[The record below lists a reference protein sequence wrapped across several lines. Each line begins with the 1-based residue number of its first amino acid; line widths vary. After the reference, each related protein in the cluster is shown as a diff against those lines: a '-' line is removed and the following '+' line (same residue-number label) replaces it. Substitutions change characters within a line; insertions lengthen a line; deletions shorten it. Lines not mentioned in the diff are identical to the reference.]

1 MFAIN
6 DIADFVRILKEEPEW
21 AASIRGL
28 LLGQEMLDMSTRL
41 EGYIHATEEH
51 NRLVRE
57 RLDKQEHNSG
67 ILATRVDALTEQ
79 MVALTACVE
88 TLTAR
93 VNALTEQMVAL
104 TEQMVALTARVNALT
119 EQVRDLKGQINR
131 LTGQVGNLDG
141 AELERRVS
149 VNIVNF
155 ANFQLGLNQ
164 VQVLKSAVVH
174 THSELQTLLLS
185 AVDQKLLTDNEASQI
200 GFSDIVLLASRRDSA
215 CSVYVVIEVSRSIA
229 DNDIVRAERRAQAL
243 ARASGLEAMP
253 VIIGARI
260 SEKQQ
265 TLAENRNVIFLGVKD
280 R

>member
-1 MFAIN
+1 MVAVN
-6 DIADFVRILKEEPEW
+6 EIADFVRILKEEPEW
-21 AASIRGL
+21 AASIRGI
-28 LLGQEMLDMSTRL
+28 LLGQEMLDMPTRL
-41 EGYIHATEEH
+41 EGYIHVTEEH

-79 MVALTACVE
+79 MVALTACVD
-88 TLTAR
+88 T
-93 VNALTEQMVAL
+93 
-104 TEQMVALTARVNALT
+104 LTARVNALT
-119 EQVRDLKGQINR
+119 EQVRDLKGQMNR
-131 LTGQVGNLDG
+131 WTGRVGNLDG
-141 AELERRVS
+141 AELERKVS
-149 VNIVNF
+149 VNFANF

-185 AVDQKLLTDNEASQI
+185 AVNQKLLTDNEASQI

-243 ARASGLEAMP
+243 ARASGMEVMP

>member
-1 MFAIN
+1 M
-6 DIADFVRILKEEPEW
+6 D
-21 AASIRGL
+21 
-28 LLGQEMLDMSTRL
+28 T
-41 EGYIHATEEH
+41 
-51 NRLVRE
+51 
-57 RLDKQEHNSG
+57 QEHNSG
-67 ILATRVDALTEQ
+67 LLATRVDALTEQ
-79 MVALTACVE
+79 MVALTACVD
-88 TLTAR
+88 TLTTRVNDLTEQMVALAAR
-93 VNALTEQMVAL
+93 VNALTEQMV
-104 TEQMVALTARVNALT
+104 VLTARVDALT
-119 EQVRDLKGQINR
+119 EQVSDLKGQVNR
-131 LTGQVGNLDG
+131 LTGQVGNLEG

-149 VNIVNF
+149 VNIANF

-164 VQVLKSAVVH
+164 VQVMKSAVVH
-174 THSELQTLLLS
+174 THNELQTLLLS

-215 CSVYVVIEVSRSIA
+215 GSVYVVIEVSRSIA

-243 ARASGLEAMP
+243 ARASGIEVIP